1 MRNVLSTRL
10 VRLVLDEWR
19 EMAFRER
26 IRRFSESILY
36 LRTLNR
42 IFSDWHREWLCQ
54 CFSTYMHLRR
64 QSENTH
70 ITSHI
75 FHRWYHVSAGLRRN
89 RKVMEAVVFVN
100 RVTRVVKNWVL
111 ARRSRYLTRRK
122 MDGVRAIHES
132 RLLLHGFT
140 AWIDAFRQRPMS
152 LRFRLNLPSFMKY
165 VDSSKPRAQVIERGE
180 VSLSRIPVSTPDLSN
195 TLSVFPRPSAC
206 TMSSTLRI
214 DNVSASKF
222 SKRATIRS
230 PSLLG
235 LRKRLTDGN

>member
-19 EMAFRER
+19 EATFRER

-54 CFSTYMHLRR
+54 CFSTYMHLKR
-64 QSENTH
+64 QGENSN

-75 FHRWYHVSAGLRRN
+75 FRRWYHVSTGIRQK
-89 RKVMEAVVFVN
+89 RKVMEAVVLVN

-111 ARRSRYLTRRK
+111 VRRYRYFMRRK

-132 RLLLHGFT
+132 RLLLHGLT

-165 VDSSKPRAQVIERGE
+165 VNNSKPRAPVYERE
-180 VSLSRIPVSTPDLSN
+180 ELSVSRIPVSTPDLSN

-214 DNVSASKF
+214 DNNSASKF

-230 PSLLG
+230 PNLLG
-235 LRKRLTDGN
+235 LRRRPTDGN